1 MHGVWRGRCAMTT
14 SRLHSE
20 LPVGRPVLS
29 SNAIE
34 LTTPVILKLA
44 ATSRP
49 SPVYA
54 VQFLNTPSPP
64 SDRHERA
71 RVDGPDVPTRATIWN
86 RLADPGR
93 GAVGQCGRCRRARG
107 RPQMECP
114 GRERQSSAANGRRD
128 AQHDRAR
135 AAERDVADTQLR
147 RSMSDNSSPSAL
159 PPTANIGQDHRDTK
173 DHEGLLPN
181 S

>member
-1 MHGVWRGRCAMTT
+1 MRYDDQPVAFQTPRRAASPGQQRYRANDTRDLETRGDLSAQPGV
-14 SRLHSE
+14 S
-20 LPVGRPVLS
+20 
-29 SNAIE
+29 
-34 LTTPVILKLA
+34 
-44 ATSRP
+44 
-49 SPVYA
+49 

-64 SDRHERA
+64 SDRHEHA

-159 PPTANIGQDHRDTK
+159 PPTANIGQDHRR
-173 DHEGLLPN
+173 EER